1 MYQRDLR
8 LQAPAPARTPGGLL
22 LGRCNPYG
30 AETGG
35 PKRVLG
41 GMYGPASAATPGM
54 DLPENVAQGE
64 WLCQQQAVVR
74 ARMTCQCQHKGQV
87 MELCSWHDETVYSG
101 EYTAGVIRQ
110 VKKTIRQ
117 RGHFEEIQRRQSGSC
132 PRCLFPGE
140 FAQLQKETES
150 WAYELALLHAAQMW
164 NSARAQEIRSKV
176 ETIGKRFDARRAE
189 TCRGCRIP
197 RYVWDTSECGSHRPV
212 DLTTSIHNCP
222 LTLQAVS

>member
-117 RGHFEEIQRRQSGSC
+117 RGAFRGDPAPPVRVLPAVPVPRRVR
-132 PRCLFPGE
+132 P
-140 FAQLQKETES
+140 
-150 WAYELALLHAAQMW
+150 AAEG
-164 NSARAQEIRSKV
+164 NRVLGI
-176 ETIGKRFDARRAE
+176 
-189 TCRGCRIP
+189 
-197 RYVWDTSECGSHRPV
+197 
-212 DLTTSIHNCP
+212 
-222 LTLQAVS
+222 